1 MATTTGEA
9 ADIFAH
15 SPWLLSPLN
24 MSFDP
29 PMKPRISLVASK
41 AEPNAVTS
49 SQDSLLSEF
58 MKSFGRT
65 LPPAE
70 VIPYPLEHLEQL
82 KSDLFRSLSLNTV
95 LFPQLDSEACLSTL
109 QTEDLDLLAI
119 DKLPSF
125 LGNLYKP
132 HENLEV
138 GKGIAQNEVFLKQ
151 AYEQAGRY
159 INSLEFTKSQEGSQA
174 FNENFVSPLI
184 SQNGRV
190 TNCAREVKSNNVSTM
205 IAIRSEN
212 PNRTNLEA
220 PHPTI
225 THPQPR
231 LFLPP
236 TPLPQRVPQLTQ
248 FSVVPNLSKF
258 SSLPLPPNPE
268 CSNLRIP
275 NTTGRAIS
283 SQASYHNNYHSTY
296 RNQSQTP
303 HLRLSVSPAAN
314 LLQLNKPI
322 SEHQLVQEGMHG
334 DSTSYGHNPIPGSA
348 ITATTVKEIS
358 AETPTTTLTANT
370 QEATMGALTNALQP
384 PYISLSHHTSK
395 TTLTSAHRK
404 LPTLMTH
411 QPKYERDWCKEATPP
426 HETWVSAYPS
436 YVRKSLTQSLNSNN
450 SNNINITESND
461 QTARLSQPTD
471 DTYAH
476 TNVRAHN
483 SIRSKQKQKQKQKKQ
498 KSKSKSKEKQKQ
510 KRNKQ
515 QELVTYTSLG
525 YTSNGE
531 QLFVRHF
538 HERDRLIREHQLKH
552 RLYNTLKAS
561 DGDGRP
567 EGGTVDG
574 DGDDGDGDERSWQTT
589 THHEATSACLGSS
602 GILESVTMATTK
614 TTPVAISA
622 SESTVAFATSSTARA
637 VATVG
642 NNAANDIAFAHSA
655 SDSYGVCNGVDD
667 IVPQMDRTKRTVA
680 VLGGISI
687 DESDTARDDLT
698 ARYNEENSAEAADIH
713 PNAKNGYAS
722 NQMTRQRSANGENAG
737 K

>member
-1 MATTTGEA
+1 VATTTGEA

-190 TNCAREVKSNNVSTM
+190 TNCARE
-205 IAIRSEN
+205 
-212 PNRTNLEA
+212 
-220 PHPTI
+220 
-225 THPQPR
+225 
-231 LFLPP
+231 
-236 TPLPQRVPQLTQ
+236 LTQ

-322 SEHQLVQEGMHG
+322 LEHQLVQEGMHG

-737 K
+737 ITFSSDLLVFVCG